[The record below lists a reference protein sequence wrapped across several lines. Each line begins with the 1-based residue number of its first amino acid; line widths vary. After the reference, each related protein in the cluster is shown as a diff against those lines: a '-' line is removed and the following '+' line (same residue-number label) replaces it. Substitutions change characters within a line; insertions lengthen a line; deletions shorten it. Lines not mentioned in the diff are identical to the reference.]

1 MTNGDR
7 QKIYLTK
14 HYSFFEKILLKKRRE
29 ILILLKDFLNDKE
42 IKDILDVG
50 STEDDNNES
59 SNYLIKN
66 LGEDKSYKSISDQS
80 ITSNFFSKVLK
91 TSITDNFTED
101 EIKNFQSDLVISNAT
116 IEHAGNFENQIK
128 MCDNVINLS
137 KKYFI
142 IMTPN
147 RFHPLEFHTKI
158 PIIHWLPK
166 KIHRKILRL
175 FGLKF
180 FAEEKNLNLLS
191 QYDFE
196 LIMRELNQNK
206 YEIKY
211 INFFL
216 IKSNLI
222 LMGEKN

>member
-1 MTNGDR
+1 MKNGDR

-29 ILILLKDFLNDKE
+29 ILILLKEFLNDKE

-50 STEDDNNES
+50 STEDDSNES

-66 LGEDKSYKSISDQS
+66 LGEDKNYKSISDQS

-91 TSITDNFTED
+91 KSITDNFTEN

-116 IEHAGNFENQIK
+116 IEHVGNFENQIK

>member
-1 MTNGDR
+1 MSNDT
-7 QKIYLTK
+7 QKKIYSNL
-14 HYSFFEKILLKKRRE
+14 HNRFFDKIINKKRFE
-29 ILILLKDFLNDKE
+29 IIEIINNFIKNKDLLDV
-42 IKDILDVG
+42 LDVG
-50 STEDDNNES
+50 TTNDDANES
-59 SNYLIKN
+59 SNIIIKN
-66 LGEDKSYKSISDQS
+66 LIGIKIFKSISDQL
-80 ITSNFFSKVLK
+80 IDLKLFSKTLK
-91 TSITDNFTED
+91 KSITDDFTEE
-101 EIKNFQSDLVISNAT
+101 EIKDFQSDLVISNAT
-116 IEHAGNFENQIK
+116 IEHVGNLENQLK
-128 MCDNVINLS
+128 MCENIINLS
-137 KKYFI
+137 RKYFI